1 MNGKSLFIDY
11 IPPKI
16 ITTFAQLFYNMEK
29 QNFNGHLALFVAN
42 LVFGLNTIVSRS
54 LMPEILSPYT
64 LTFSRLAGGMI
75 LFWIASLFVK
85 NEKVPLKDIFLL
97 FCASIFSLVLNQL
110 PYFVGLSI
118 TSPIDASIVVT
129 MLPIITMIL
138 AAVFIKEPITLM
150 KAIGVIVGLS
160 GALLLVLTS
169 KHTHVGES
177 NFWGNLIVFS
187 AVFAFAIYLTA
198 FKKLIMRYSPITV
211 MKWMFLFGTIMCFP
225 FCRQS
230 IIDTNFEMLTTSTY
244 LKMGFVVVLGTFF
257 TYMLIPIGQK
267 VLRPTTFSMYNY
279 LQPIVASM
287 VAVAI
292 GMDTFGYEKAL
303 SAVLVFSGVYIVTQ
317 SKSRAQLLSEKA
329 EKKSEKKLHHPN

>member
-1 MNGKSLFIDY
+1 
-11 IPPKI
+11 
-16 ITTFAQLFYNMEK
+16 MEYTK
-29 QNFNGHLALFVAN
+29 KTGHIALFVAN

-54 LMPEILSPYT
+54 LMPDILSPYT
-64 LTFSRLAGGMI
+64 LTFSRLAGGML

-85 NEKVPLKDIFLL
+85 SEKVPPKDIFMFFL
-97 FCASIFSLVLNQL
+97 ASIFSLVLNQL

-129 MLPIITMIL
+129 TLPIITMIL
-138 AAVFIKEPITLM
+138 AAIFIKEPITLM
-150 KAIGVIVGLS
+150 KFVGVIVGLS

-177 NFWGNLIVFS
+177 NFWGNVIVLS

-198 FKKLIMRYSPITV
+198 FKKLIMRYSAITV

-225 FCRQS
+225 FCWPYLQVTDYAS
-230 IIDTNFEMLTTSTY
+230 LSENTY
-244 LKMGFVVVLGTFF
+244 WRIGFVVVLGTFF

-292 GMDTFGYEKAL
+292 GMDTFGVEKAL

-317 SKSRAQLLSEKA
+317 SKSRAQMDAEKA
-329 EKKSEKKLHHPN
+329 AKINNTQQINNSKVIGE